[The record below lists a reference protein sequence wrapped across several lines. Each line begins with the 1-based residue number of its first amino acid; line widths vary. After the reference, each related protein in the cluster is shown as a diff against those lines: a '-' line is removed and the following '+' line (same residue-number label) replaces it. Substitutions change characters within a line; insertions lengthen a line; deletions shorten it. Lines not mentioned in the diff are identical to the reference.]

1 MPRTPR
7 IRSRRFP
14 HSPSQAREAMTRQR
28 RRWLSKWKEFAVQRL
43 PSTAPPAAKADLRQ
57 AVEMALAG
65 FGPEDSPQEVQD
77 IVTAVAQ
84 QVRTGLDEEE
94 AARKREEQK
103 KALLDFADTV
113 LGGWALNR
121 LPVELAG
128 EPRSDKRRHVLA
140 TLRRRVRATLSA
152 ELSGEESTDD
162 LIQKVQE
169 ELATWVVENNPSID
183 RRAFLRDFRHWAVAA
198 GVTAIGVASQIPQVR
213 DAIAKGLRAVRARLA
228 PWGEVVKTM
237 MELHKQSRQGPSD
250 KGHP

>member
-7 IRSRRFP
+7 IRSRSFP
-14 HSPSQAREAMTRQR
+14 NSPPQAREAMTPER
-28 RRWLSKWKEFAVQRL
+28 RRWLSRWKEFAVQRL

-94 AARKREEQK
+94 ATRKREEQK

-113 LGGWALNR
+113 LGLALNR
-121 LPVELAG
+121 LPVEQAG

-140 TLRRRVRATLSA
+140 TLRRRVRATLST

-169 ELATWVVENNPSID
+169 ELATWAVESNPSID
-183 RRAFLRDFRHWAVAA
+183 RRAFLQDFRHWAVPA
-198 GVTAIGVASQIPQVR
+198 GVTAIGVASQVPQVR
-213 DAIAKGLRAVRARLA
+213 DAIAKGLRAVGARLA